1 MTTSDDLCSVL
12 RMDISEVRDKVETAL
27 KTSEGFSNVEAIPDE
42 DRTQIGFELD
52 GELYFL
58 VIEST

>member
-1 MTTSDDLCSVL
+1 
-12 RMDISEVRDKVETAL
+12 MDISEVRDKVETAL